1 MHAAAVPRYVQ
12 RDIMTKLTRL
22 MVLVAA
28 TASFATVAVAQDF
41 PNIRGAQDSLQDAM
55 AQLERA
61 PPRFGGHKAQAMRQ
75 MRAAYAELDRAIAF
89 ASQRGR
95 Y

>member
-1 MHAAAVPRYVQ
+1 
-12 RDIMTKLTRL
+12 MTKVRRL
-22 MVLVAA
+22 LVLVAL
-28 TASFATVAVAQDF
+28 TTSFATGAVAQNF

-75 MRAAYAELDRAIAF
+75 MRAAYAELDRAMAY

-95 Y
+95 